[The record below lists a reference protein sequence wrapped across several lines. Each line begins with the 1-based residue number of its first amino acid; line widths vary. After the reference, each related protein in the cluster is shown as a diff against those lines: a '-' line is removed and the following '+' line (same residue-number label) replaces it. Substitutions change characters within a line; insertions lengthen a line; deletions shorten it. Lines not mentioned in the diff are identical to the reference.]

1 MARNTDSVIYH
12 DNKSGI
18 GFMQILKSKSL
29 ADNDLLKPRN
39 RNIGSSILD
48 IREKNNL
55 VTQNNE

>member
-1 MARNTDSVIYH
+1 MVRNIDLVIYY

-29 ADNDLLKPRN
+29 VDNDLLKLRN
-39 RNIGSSILD
+39 RNIGLSILD

-55 VTQNNE
+55 VIQNNE